1 MGRMYASARDRVFA
15 ARYLRRVE
23 QKFYS
28 AVDARVIVLGNSSM
42 RMIFFL
48 RSSGFCSE
56 AIAGAGS
63 SSEKISSCPNLPPR
77 PMNSSNS
84 AAIDTNPSSNAIEPA
99 GFRHSSISAPIDF
112 ARSYTVVVFP
122 ILAAPLRIN
131 SLCRS

>member
-1 MGRMYASARDRVFA
+1 MVVVGRMYASARDRVFA

-63 SSEKISSCPNLPPR
+63 S
-77 PMNSSNS
+77 
-84 AAIDTNPSSNAIEPA
+84 
-99 GFRHSSISAPIDF
+99 
-112 ARSYTVVVFP
+112 
-122 ILAAPLRIN
+122 
-131 SLCRS
+131 